1 MNALETYLE
10 ELYAI
15 RSSGGAVKE
24 TSYYPA
30 LSNLLNE
37 VGKTLKPRVR
47 CIINI
52 QNAGAGLPDGGL
64 YAAEQFQKQ
73 SKGELR
79 EGQLPARGAI
89 EVKSTGEEVKNI
101 AGSEQ
106 VMRYVNRYKQVLVTN
121 YRDFVLV
128 GVDHEGKVANRESF
142 SLAPNEKEFWLAAS
156 HHSTTAQQQGERF
169 IEYLKRVMLH
179 AAPLALPK
187 DVAWFLASYARDAKL
202 RIEESDLPALAA
214 VRAALEEALGL
225 KFEGEKGEH
234 FFRSTLVQTLFYG
247 VFSAWVLWSKK
258 HPPIEKKAH
267 FNWREAAW
275 TLHVPMI
282 KALYDQVA
290 TPTKLE
296 PLGLI
301 EVLDWTEAVLNRV
314 DRKAFFENFEEGHAV
329 QYFYEPFL
337 EAFDPELRK
346 ELGVWYTPTE
356 VVQYMVA
363 RVDTVLRDELD
374 IADGLADPRV
384 YVLDPCCGTGAYLV
398 EVLKRI
404 NDTLKEKGE
413 DALTGNTV
421 KHAAMERVFGFEIL
435 PAPFVVS
442 HLQLGL
448 LLQNIG
454 APLSETGTERAGVY
468 LTNALTGWEPPS
480 DEVKKRLQQLAFSFA
495 ELKDE
500 HDAAERVKR
509 EAPILVILGNPP
521 YNAFAGVSP
530 EEEKGLV
537 DVYKEGLISEWGIK
551 KFNLDDLYIRFFRL
565 AERRI
570 AEKSGQGVVCFIS
583 NFSYLSDASFVVM
596 RKRFLFEFDNLWFDS
611 LNGDSRETGK
621 LTPEGKPDPSIF
633 STEYNREGI
642 RVGTAIGL
650 MVRKAERASKPKVR
664 YREFWGSNKR
674 EDLLAS
680 LMHNNGYEEPEISP
694 RPCRLSFRPVEVEPH
709 YKDWPT
715 LIDLAAVEPSNG
727 LMEKRGGALI
737 DINKSKLEE
746 RMRQYYD
753 PSIDW
758 ETLKT
763 ISTFLTTNAARFDAA
778 KARTKLLN
786 EEGFD
791 PTHLRRYALRPFDT
805 RWSYYSS
812 VRPLW
817 NEPRPTL
824 WAQCWEGN
832 SFLLTRF
839 LAAKRPEG
847 TPFYSTTL
855 LCDDHFLSPD
865 AVAIPVRLRP
875 LQKRKRVKK
884 VAENQ
889 TQFFDVRQA
898 ELETIANLSEK
909 ARGYLA
915 SLAIEDLD
923 TSVEAAE
930 IIWMHALAIGYSP
943 LYILEN
949 EDGVRC
955 DWPRIPLP
963 ASKELLLHS
972 VELGRKVAA
981 LLDTKRS
988 VAGVTEGKIEK
999 PLDTIGI
1006 ISRLGGDQLQT
1017 EEDEAKGKISE
1028 LRITAGWGHGGKG
1041 GITMP
1046 GKGKLIER
1054 DYTPEERKA
1063 IEEAAKPQGLSTEE
1077 IFAHLGERTCDVY
1090 LNDLAYWRNIPA
1102 RVWDYTIGGYQVIK
1116 KWLSYREHKLLGR
1129 PLTTDEAREVMNIA
1143 RRIAAIL
1150 LLEPSLDANYQ
1161 AIKTTSYS
1169 WPPGL
1174 TN

>member
-47 CIINI
+47 CIISI

-73 SKGELR
+73 AKGGLRGELR
-79 EGQLPARGAI
+79 AGQLPARGAI
-89 EVKSTGEEVKNI
+89 EVKSTGEKVKNI
-101 AGSEQ
+101 AGGEQ
-106 VMRYVNRYKQVLVTN
+106 VLRYVNRYKQVLVTN
-121 YRDFVLV
+121 LRDFVLV
-128 GVDHEGKVANRESF
+128 GVDNEGKVTNRESF
-142 SLAPNEKEFWLAAS
+142 SLAANEKEFWLAAS
-156 HHSTTAQQQGERF
+156 HHSATAQQQGERF

-187 DVAWFLASYARDAKL
+187 DVAWFLASYARDAKM
-202 RIEESDLPALAA
+202 RIENSDLPALGS
-214 VRAALEEALGL
+214 VRDALEEALGL

-258 HPPIEKKAH
+258 HPPTDRRAR
-267 FNWREAAW
+267 FNWRQAAW
-275 TLHVPMI
+275 SLHVPMI
-282 KALYDQVA
+282 KALYEQVA

-296 PLGLI
+296 PLGLT

-363 RVDTVLRDELD
+363 RVDAVLREELD

-404 NDTLKEKGE
+404 NETLKGKGE

-421 KHAAMERVFGFEIL
+421 KRAAMERVFGFEIL

-521 YNAFAGVSP
+521 YNGFAGVAV
-530 EEEKGLV
+530 EEERDLSDAYRTTVKAPSPQGQGL
-537 DVYKEGLISEWGIK
+537 
-551 KFNLDDLYIRFFRL
+551 NDLYIRFYRM
-565 AERRI
+565 AERKI
-570 AEKSGQGVVCFIS
+570 VEQTHKGIVCFIS
-583 NFSYLSDASFVVM
+583 NYSWLDGLSFPGMRERYLEA
-596 RKRFLFEFDNLWFDS
+596 FDEIWIDS
-611 LNGDSRETGK
+611 LNGDKYKTGK
-621 LTPEGKPDPSIF
+621 VTPDGKPDPSIF
-633 STEYNREGI
+633 STEWNREGI
-642 RVGTAIGL
+642 QVGTAIALLIRKEKHLAAKVVQFRNLWGKEKRNELLSNAKGQIGASYGDVHPILELGL
-650 MVRKAERASKPKVR
+650 PFTLGLTNADYTKWPLLPELFPVSFPGVKTSRDDFVIDISRKGLIERMEKYFDPDITDDEMQRVSAGAMQNAGQYDAARTRQYLIKRGFLPGNIVR
-664 YREFWGSNKR
+664 Y
-674 EDLLAS
+674 A
-680 LMHNNGYEEPEISP
+680 Y
-694 RPCRLSFRPVEVEPH
+694 
-709 YKDWPT
+709 
-715 LIDLAAVEPSNG
+715 
-727 LMEKRGGALI
+727 
-737 DINKSKLEE
+737 
-746 RMRQYYD
+746 
-753 PSIDW
+753 
-758 ETLKT
+758 
-763 ISTFLTTNAARFDAA
+763 
-778 KARTKLLN
+778 
-786 EEGFD
+786 
-791 PTHLRRYALRPFDT
+791 RPFDVRWLYWEPETYLLDRKREEYFAQVFPSNFFLFTTART
-805 RWSYYSS
+805 RKTDI
-812 VRPLW
+812 
-817 NEPRPTL
+817 EPALVT
-824 WAQCWEGN
+824 Q
-832 SFLLTRF
+832 
-839 LAAKRPEG
+839 
-847 TPFYSTTL
+847 L
-855 LCDDHFLSPD
+855 LCDLNCMDSGARGFPMYAWPD
-865 AVAIPVRLRP
+865 ASGLFPEDHDQPNTNLTQGA
-875 LQKRKRVKK
+875 KSY
-884 VAENQ
+884 VAE
-889 TQFFDVRQA
+889 FGGD
-898 ELETIANLSEK
+898 ANDLF
-909 ARGYLA
+909 YH
-915 SLAIEDLD
+915 SLAVLD
-923 TSVEAAE
+923 
-930 IIWMHALAIGYSP
+930 SP
-943 LYILEN
+943 QYRYEN
-949 EDGVRC
+949 KRGLHH

-963 ASKELLLHS
+963 SSRDALFHS
-972 VELGRKVAA
+972 AELGRKVAT
-981 LLDTKRS
+981 LLDTERN

-999 PLDTIGI
+999 PFDTIGV
-1006 ISRLGGDQLQT
+1006 ISRLGGGQLQT
-1017 EEDEAKGKISE
+1017 EEDEPKGKISE

-1054 DYTPEERKA
+1054 DYTPEERQA
-1063 IEEAAKPQGLSTEE
+1063 IEEGAKRQGLSTEE
-1077 IFAHLGERTCDVY
+1077 MFAHLGERTSDVY
-1090 LNDLAYWRNIPA
+1090 LNDVAYWRNIPA
-1102 RVWDYTIGGYQVIK
+1102 RVWEYTIGGYQVIK
-1116 KWLSYREHKLLGR
+1116 KCLSYREHKLLGR
-1129 PLTTDEAREVMNIA
+1129 TLTTDEAREVMNIA

-1161 AIKTTSYS
+1161 AIKGATYH
-1169 WPPGL
+1169 WPL
-1174 TN
+1174 D